1 MLALGVDISSPRCAG
16 HSVFL
21 LQYFFTTPF
30 KIIIVNEYLMIISV
44 KGTTEPH
51 FTASPQVIPGI
62 LASIL
67 IYSVVRILKKLIVTQ
82 VSGRKKNEVIP
93 TPHL

>member
-1 MLALGVDISSPRCAG
+1 MPALGVDISSPRCAG

-21 LQYFFTTPF
+21 LQYFFFTTPF

-51 FTASPQVIPGI
+51 FTASPQVTPGI

-67 IYSVVRILKKLIVTQ
+67 TYSGVRILKKLIVTE
-82 VSGRKKNEVIP
+82 VSGRKNEVIP